1 MKKNPLSAL
10 VVLRFGLALVFIW
23 FATAQM
29 SAPQAW
35 TSYLPSWVGSLPISA
50 VNFVLVNALFELVAA
65 VLLMLGAWTRITALL
80 LSLHLF
86 GIALSLGYN
95 AVAIRDFGLA
105 FASLALAVGGA
116 GTFSIDTKAETAPL

>member
-1 MKKNPLSAL
+1 MEPKGKKGVSPVEAK
-10 VVLRFGLALVFIW
+10 
-23 FATAQM
+23 
-29 SAPQAW
+29 
-35 TSYLPSWVGSLPISA
+35 
-50 VNFVLVNALFELVAA
+50 
-65 VLLMLGAWTRITALL
+65 ALL
-80 LSLHLF
+80 LSLHVF